1 MTTRARQES
10 SESADSATVSHLSQ
24 HWLGFLPL
32 AFAEGS
38 DSELKSTAGLPQKSV
53 SQSWLLMLSSELPFS
68 FIFPLAPDESRLSF
82 PVSADHSPFP
92 MAPILFYPHTLLV
105 ILFLSSKLA
114 RCILSTCFLLQEP
127 CPPLCV
133 LAFSRS

>member
-1 MTTRARQES
+1 MTARARQES
-10 SESADSATVSHLSQ
+10 SKSADSATVSHLSQ

-38 DSELKSTAGLPQKSV
+38 DSELRSTAGLPQKSV
-53 SQSWLLMLSSELPFS
+53 SQSWLLMLSSEWPFS
-68 FIFPLAPDESRLSF
+68 FIFLFAPDESRLS
-82 PVSADHSPFP
+82 VSADHSPFLT
-92 MAPILFYPHTLLV
+92 APILFYPHTLLV

-114 RCILSTCFLLQEP
+114 WCILSTCFLLQEP